1 MQAAC
6 CGLYA
11 LRPSPTACDVG
22 GMVGL
27 AGTLDAPAF
36 LAQTPDGLEGI
47 VRALQLP
54 GGAHEASPWLAM
66 LSVPKCP
73 IIWMV
78 TRMPVTLNLILSPER
93 VGPATLGSPV
103 NQLPPA
109 LY

>member
-1 MQAAC
+1 MNCAGRSHRAVAGQVQAAC

-66 LSVPKCP
+66 LSVLKSQSCG
-73 IIWMV
+73 W
-78 TRMPVTLNLILSPER
+78 
-93 VGPATLGSPV
+93 
-103 NQLPPA
+103 
-109 LY
+109 